1 MNGMHGIIFSYEKS
15 NGLRELTEPRIHG
28 SVPFGGSYRM
38 VDFILS
44 DMVNAGIRD
53 VGVLMHG
60 KCQSMMD
67 HLRSGKSWDLSRSFG
82 GLTLLPVF
90 AYNSARGNGRFRGK
104 LEALD
109 VVRDYL
115 RHIGQDYVLLA
126 DSDVAL
132 NIDLQAV
139 LRAHI
144 DTGADVTAVCAPSTG
159 DGMYLV
165 ADETG
170 RVREVVENLR
180 RGNRCLQIFLLRTE
194 LLVRL
199 VERFVSRHEYSFQ
212 ECVLQGLIKEMH
224 IHGYVFHG
232 FAAHITD
239 VAGYYESSM
248 QLLDPAVRQDLFCPQ
263 RPIYAKEND
272 AASTYMDP
280 QGGCVNA
287 LVDDGCDI
295 QGSVHSSILSRGVRV
310 EKGAVVDGCILFKD
324 TVVGRGAQLRH
335 VIADKDV
342 KVGPGVHLEGTEKYP
357 LVLGKGA
364 EV

>member
-44 DMVNAGIRD
+44 DMVNAGVRD
-53 VGVLMHG
+53 VGVIMHG
-60 KCQSMMD
+60 RCQSMMD

-109 VVRDYL
+109 VVKDYL
-115 RHIGQDYVLLA
+115 HHIRQGYVVLA

-132 NIDLQAV
+132 NIDLRAV
-139 LRAHI
+139 LQAHI
-144 DTGADVTAVCAPSTG
+144 ESNADITAVCAPSTG
-159 DGMYLV
+159 DGLYLNM
-165 ADETG
+165 DETG
-170 RVREVVENLR
+170 RVTEVVEEQHK
-180 RGNRCLQIFLLRTE
+180 GYRCLQIFLLRTE
-194 LLVRL
+194 LLLQL
-199 VERFVSRHEYSFQ
+199 VERFVSRNEYSFQ
-212 ECVLQGLIKEMH
+212 EYVLQGLTEELNIR
-224 IHGYVFHG
+224 GYIFDG

-248 QLLDPAVRQDLFCPQ
+248 RLLDGAVRRELFCPD

-280 QGGCVNA
+280 DGGCVHS

-295 QGSVHSSILSRGVRV
+295 QGTVRNSIISRGVRV
-310 EKGAVVDGCILFKD
+310 EKGAMVDGCILFKD
-324 TVVGRGAQLRH
+324 TVVKKDAVLRH

-342 KVGPGVHLEGTEKYP
+342 TVGAGVHLEGTEKYP
-357 LVLGKGA
+357 MVLGKGA

>member
-15 NGLRELTEPRIHG
+15 NGLLELTEPRIHG

-53 VGVLMHG
+53 VGVIMHG

-109 VVRDYL
+109 VVKDYL
-115 RHIGQDYVLLA
+115 RHIRQDYVLLA

-132 NIDLQAV
+132 NIDLKAV
-139 LRAHI
+139 LEAHI
-144 DTGADVTAVCAPSTG
+144 KTGADITAVCAPSTG
-159 DGMYLV
+159 DGLYLNS
-165 ADETG
+165 DETG
-170 RVREVVENLR
+170 RVREAVDEQHQGL
-180 RGNRCLQIFLLRTE
+180 RCLQIFLLRTE
-194 LLVRL
+194 LLLSL
-199 VERFVSRHEYSFQ
+199 VDRFVSRHEYSFQ
-212 ECVLQGLIKEMH
+212 GCVLQGLARELH
-224 IHGYVFHG
+224 IQGYVFHG

-239 VAGYYESSM
+239 VAGYYASSM
-248 QLLDPAVRQDLFCPQ
+248 QLLDPAVRQDLFCPD

-280 QGGCVNA
+280 QGGCVNS

-295 QGSVHSSILSRGVRV
+295 QGSVRNSVLSRGVRV

-324 TVVGRGAQLRH
+324 TVVKKDAVVRH
-335 VIADKDV
+335 VIADKAV
-342 KVGPGVHLEGTEKYP
+342 KIGPGVHLEGAEKYP